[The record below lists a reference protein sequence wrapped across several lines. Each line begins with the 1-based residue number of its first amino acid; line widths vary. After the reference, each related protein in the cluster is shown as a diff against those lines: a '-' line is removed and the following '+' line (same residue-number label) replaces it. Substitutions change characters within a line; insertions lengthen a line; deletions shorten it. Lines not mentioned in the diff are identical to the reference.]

1 MAPER
6 NIKKRQDIL
15 KVSFRMI
22 SEAGYDNVLLKDI
35 ANNAGISKSLLQHYF
50 PKKSSI
56 IKALLQDLLSVSFRF
71 AEQLIPAEEGIF
83 QRFSLYT
90 ALFFKALSENERL
103 DRMYISILSDKDLLN
118 IWVEAAVSWAVEP
131 YHDLGNAG
139 DEEKLR
145 IGLYYGLS
153 GGGELYMHRNE
164 LQIDT
169 FFIAAQMNASMMWM
183 FGYSEKEIKRI
194 LKRSVEMFDDNT
206 VELYHKYCEENIL
219 WLIP

>member
-1 MAPER
+1 
-6 NIKKRQDIL
+6 
-15 KVSFRMI
+15 
-22 SEAGYDNVLLKDI
+22 
-35 ANNAGISKSLLQHYF
+35 
-50 PKKSSI
+50 
-56 IKALLQDLLSVSFRF
+56 
-71 AEQLIPAEEGIF
+71 
-83 QRFSLYT
+83 
-90 ALFFKALSENERL
+90 
-103 DRMYISILSDKDLLN
+103 MYISILSDKDLLN

-153 GGGELYMHRNE
+153 GGGELYMHRDE

-169 FFIAAQMNASMMWM
+169 SFIAAQMNASMMWM

-194 LKRSVEMFDDNT
+194 LKRSVEMFDDDT